1 MGKNEHV
8 VGSFQL
14 MKSINKSLIL
24 NIIREEGEISRAE
37 IAKMT
42 KLTPPTVTNLVGE
55 LLTENIVLEGQ
66 TGPSS
71 GGRRPI
77 MLSVNQS
84 RYYVIGVDVG
94 IDSVRYVLTDLF
106 ANIVVKKE
114 KALPPKIDGDSLVEI
129 LAENVKLLMDEAGM
143 GREKILG
150 IGIGMPGIVDY
161 DAGFCMDVELLN
173 IQNMPL
179 KEQLEAALTIPVI
192 VENDVRATA
201 LGEKW
206 FGNGKDVSDVICINV
221 GHVVDAGIILNNE
234 MFRGENGIAGAIGH
248 TLIDMNGQQC
258 SCGRKGCLQSIASHS
273 GIKRAVMEQLD
284 AGRETSIR
292 DAIAGDENKIN
303 GKLVYEAAKQGD
315 QVAIE
320 VVNKVGVYLGIA
332 IANLI
337 DVINPQRI
345 ILSGGLSRL
354 DGILDEIHKVIDE
367 RALSEDSKN
376 TQIVLAH
383 LKDNA
388 TVVGSATL
396 VLNEFFLGELAGN

>member
-55 LLTENIVLEGQ
+55 LLTEGIVLEGQ

-84 RYYVIGVDVG
+84 RYYVLGVDVG
-94 IDSVRYVLTDLF
+94 IDSVRYVLIDLS

-114 KALPPKIDGDSLVEI
+114 KALPPQVDGDALVEI
-129 LAENVKLLMDEAGM
+129 LSENIKLLLEEENMV
-143 GREKILG
+143 REQILG
-150 IGIGMPGIVDY
+150 IGVGMPGIVNY
-161 DAGFCMDVELLN
+161 QTGFCEDVELLD
-173 IQNMPL
+173 IQNLPL
-179 KEQLEAALTIPVI
+179 KERLEAALNISVI

-206 FGNGKDVSDVICINV
+206 FGNGKDVSDVICINI

-234 MFRGENGIAGAIGH
+234 MFRGENGIAGQIGH
-248 TLIDMNGQQC
+248 TLIDMNGHQC
-258 SCGRKGCLQSIASHS
+258 SCGRIGCLQSIASHG
-273 GIKRAVMEQLD
+273 GIKYAVKEQLD

-292 DAIAGDENKIN
+292 DAIAGDENNIN

-315 QVAIE
+315 QLAIE
-320 VVNKVGVYLGIA
+320 VINKVGMYLGIA

-345 ILSGGLSRL
+345 ILSGGLSRF
-354 DGILDEIHKVIDE
+354 DSILKDIHQVLDE
-367 RALSEDSKN
+367 RALSEESRN

-383 LKDNA
+383 LQDNA
-388 TVVGSATL
+388 TVVGAATL
-396 VLNEFFLGELAGN
+396 VLNEFFLGDLVGN